1 MEDLQRG
8 MPSVEDQ
15 MQLADLFRMF
25 ADTTRVGILSALGE
39 SEMCVGDLA
48 ERVGLTVSAVSHQLR
63 LLRAGRLVTCR
74 REGKQMLYALADDH
88 VRIML
93 KNGMDHIME

>member
-1 MEDLQRG
+1 
-8 MPSVEDQ
+8 MPSVEVQ

-25 ADTTRVGILSALGE
+25 ADTTRIGILSALCV

-48 ERVGLTVSAVSHQLR
+48 DQVGLTVSAVSHQLR

-88 VRIML
+88 VRVMIQ
-93 KNGMDHIME
+93 NGMDHILE

>member
-1 MEDLQRG
+1 MGEHKL
-8 MPSVEDQ
+8 SIEEQ
-15 MQLADLFRMF
+15 MHLAELFRMF
-25 ADTTRVGILSALGE
+25 ADTTRIGILSALSK

-48 ERVGLTVSAVSHQLR
+48 ETVGLTVSAVSHQLR

-88 VRIML
+88 VRVML

>member
-1 MEDLQRG
+1 MEDMKTT
-8 MPSVEDQ
+8 MPSVEEQ
-15 MQLADLFRMF
+15 MRLSDLFRMF
-25 ADTTRVGILSALGE
+25 ADTTRIGILSALSA

-48 ERVGLTVSAVSHQLR
+48 EQVGLTVSAVSHQLR
-63 LLRAGRLVTCR
+63 LLRSGRLVTCR